1 MHAYI
6 KSSGFIGG
14 KGPRSLKKISFCQ
27 IKGKVQSELLH
38 NYLSE
43 AGCFF
48 TESTKVHNTQHMRL
62 VAIDYEYAMLL
73 RQWYCWTT
81 CVCKVS

>member
-1 MHAYI
+1 MYAYI

-14 KGPRSLKKISFCQ
+14 KGPRSLKNCHFAKAKFN
-27 IKGKVQSELLH
+27 LDFYH

-48 TESTKVHNTQHMRL
+48 TENTKVHNVQHMRL
-62 VAIDYEYAMLL
+62 VAIGYEYAMLP
-73 RQWYCWTT
+73 
-81 CVCKVS
+81 